1 MDFKYAIF
9 DLDGTLL
16 ESMVQWRFCEVNQM
30 EKFLGYK
37 LDEATKQELK
47 MMTYREMIEAVSKMS
62 GKEYDFE
69 SNTEELHSE
78 MKKLYVDGS
87 VTLKPYA
94 KEYLEHLKSK
104 GVKICA
110 ATATP
115 TDMCVPCLEKYDIY
129 KYFDFIHTT
138 AKTRSK
144 KFPDIFYACLESFG
158 EGADKSNTMVFEDA
172 CYSATTLYN
181 NGFTFTALQDDS
193 QTQSDLEFL
202 KAHSYKFVDNLSQ
215 LMD

>member
-16 ESMVQWRFCEVNQM
+16 ESMVQWRSCEVAQM
-30 EKFLGYK
+30 EKFLGY
-37 LDEATKQELK
+37 ELSQQQKNEFK
-47 MMTYREMIEAVSKMS
+47 MMTYRNMIETATEMS
-62 GKEYDFE
+62 AKQYDFE
-69 SNTEELHSE
+69 RNTNELHGE

-94 KEYLEHLKSK
+94 KEYLEYLKNK

-115 TDMCVPCLEKYDIY
+115 TDMCVPCLEKYGIY

-138 AKTRSK
+138 EKTRSK

-158 EGADKSNTMVFEDA
+158 SNANKSNTMVFEDA
-172 CYSATTLYN
+172 CYSATTLFN

-193 QTQSDLEFL
+193 QTEADLDFL
-202 KAHSYKFVDNLSQ
+202 KAHAHKFVFNLSQ
-215 LMD
+215 LME